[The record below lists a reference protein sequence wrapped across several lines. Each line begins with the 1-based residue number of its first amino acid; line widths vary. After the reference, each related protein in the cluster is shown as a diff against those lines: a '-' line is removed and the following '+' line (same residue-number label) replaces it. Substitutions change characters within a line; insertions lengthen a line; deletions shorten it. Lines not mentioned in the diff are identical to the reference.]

1 MSYHEEQESLENL
14 KAWWAK
20 WGNSKTWIV
29 LAVLALNLL
38 AAESSDSEMNEA
50 AA

>member
-20 WGNSKTWIV
+20 WGNSTTWIV
-29 LAVLALNLL
+29 LAVLVVAAGWNGYGSGRAL
-38 AAESSDSEMNEA
+38 
-50 AA
+50 